1 MAGRVLAKTVEDAV
15 EDAVEVPDAT
25 AKKNND
31 HWRVVDVVVASVVS
45 VAVGAIFWAWS
56 AGYAGIAVVT
66 SAFPLLGELYG
77 AGKSTFAL
85 TLAGLITELLDAGTA
100 VVSVTHDEEFTEGSL
115 QSGLAIVLRGIAI
128 APPGIILLGRWSPC
142 AWWDC

>member
-1 MAGRVLAKTVEDAV
+1 MGERNRTHQAGVLGGFLAAGRVLAKAV

-31 HWRVVDVVVASVVS
+31 HWRVVVVASVVS

-66 SAFPLLGELYG
+66 SAFPLLGGLYG
-77 AGKSTFAL
+77 AEKSTFAL

-100 VVSVTHDEEFTEGSL
+100 VVSVTHD
-115 QSGLAIVLRGIAI
+115 
-128 APPGIILLGRWSPC
+128 
-142 AWWDC
+142 

>member
-15 EDAVEVPDAT
+15 GDAVEVPDAT

-31 HWRVVDVVVASVVS
+31 HWRVLDVVASVVS

-66 SAFPLLGELYG
+66 SAFPLPGGLYG

-100 VVSVTHDEEFTEGSL
+100 VVSVTHDQEFTEGSL